1 MDKPSVV
8 YDKEIATLYKLLENF
23 DNSTL
28 DNLRAF
34 FYDALKMRDTQYKI
48 TLNENRILYRA
59 RYGCIQIPGAIDD
72 LSISVTTP
80 YFREGISAPPTS
92 LTKKGRFNREGESY
106 LYLSTTKE
114 TCISELKLDVGQIC
128 SVAKFKS
135 TKNGDY
141 LNFIYD
147 FDGDEFFRILK
158 TLFLYPVHSSNEN
171 YYLFTQIIS
180 DVIKELNYRG
190 IFYPSTQL
198 NISSNFNIVGFYPSD
213 FSFVDYSDEL
223 YKIKSVKYTIEKEEE
238 SYRQFFDYDE
248 LLNDYNDED
257 VERKKKVFDY
267 IDAKTKYEQDN
278 NLYKIKKRGLI

>member
-92 LTKKGRFNREGESY
+92 LTK
-106 LYLSTTKE
+106 

-223 YKIKSVKYTIEKEEE
+223 YKI
-238 SYRQFFDYDE
+238 
-248 LLNDYNDED
+248 NG
-257 VERKKKVFDY
+257 KKFIILAY
-267 IDAKTKYEQDN
+267 Y
-278 NLYKIKKRGLI
+278 